1 MTSRRCDGLSV
12 VASLPQGYA
21 LVEYERKEEAENA
34 IAGMNGKPLLGQAV
48 SVDWAF
54 TKGAC
59 KKEFS
64 CC

>member
-1 MTSRRCDGLSV
+1 MACLS
-12 VASLPQGYA
+12 PQGYA